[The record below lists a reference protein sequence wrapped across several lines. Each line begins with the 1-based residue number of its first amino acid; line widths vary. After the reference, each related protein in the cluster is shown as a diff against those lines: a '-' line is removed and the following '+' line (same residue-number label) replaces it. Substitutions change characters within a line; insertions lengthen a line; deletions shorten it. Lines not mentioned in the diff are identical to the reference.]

1 MKSKVRTSL
10 ISNLVNS
17 NGEWL
22 EHQQDLKNLSID
34 HFPIAL
40 SEGIVK
46 DMNEGLSSL
55 HYMEES
61 QNWFFCVDKDNFP
74 GLDGWLSSCIISA
87 WEIIKEDSHI
97 TQYYFSS
104 MQDGTRSVNSS
115 LVHLIRKKQ
124 SPLITNFSLL
134 VSATVYKFPTK
145 ALSAI
150 CINFKPINQNIFY
163 M

>member
-22 EHQQDLKNLSID
+22 EQQQDLKNLSID

-61 QNWFFCVDKDNFP
+61 QN
-74 GLDGWLSSCIISA
+74 
-87 WEIIKEDSHI
+87 
-97 TQYYFSS
+97 
-104 MQDGTRSVNSS
+104 
-115 LVHLIRKKQ
+115 
-124 SPLITNFSLL
+124 
-134 VSATVYKFPTK
+134 
-145 ALSAI
+145 
-150 CINFKPINQNIFY
+150 
-163 M
+163 